1 MCAGVKGII
10 RSQSGVPIAGA
21 EVTVDDRI
29 HPVRSTAR
37 GEYWRVLLPGT
48 YTLKVV
54 FIQSYR
60 ICIIAF

>member
-1 MCAGVKGII
+1 MKGII

-37 GEYWRVLLPGT
+37 GEYWRILLPGT
-48 YTLKVV
+48 YTLKVRAH
-54 FIQSYR
+54 FLLIG
-60 ICIIAF
+60 